1 MLDDVG
7 RWEGLTLSG
16 RIDKKT
22 MIGAI
27 EKMAELVDKS
37 APPYTRRAFTETYLR
52 GREWLKGHFEAS
64 GLDVR
69 LDAAA
74 NLIGRMEGLDPTK
87 PPIVIGSHTDTVM
100 GGGRYDGILGVLAG
114 AAVAS
119 CLHRSGQSLRFPLE
133 VVDFLSEEVS
143 DYGAVSCVGSRAM
156 VGTLSQE
163 MLSRTNSNGEMLKD
177 AIRRMGGNPDL
188 LNAPLRRRGDIAAY
202 LELHIEQGPV
212 LDTAGIPIGVVSG
225 IVAIRRVKITVKGQA
240 NHAGTTPMKA
250 RNDALVGASQMISLV
265 HDLALDWHGHFPLV
279 ATVGRIEV
287 FPNSPNVIPGLC
299 IMDLEVRSV
308 SEEEIG
314 TFLDRVREAAAAV
327 NARCHVSISFETA
340 SDALPA
346 LCSKDV
352 VTTIKEACSNLG
364 YEYLE
369 MPSGAGHDAMHVA
382 SIAPIGMI
390 FVPSVKGLSHCSE
403 EFTKEEHIIAGAE
416 VLLESLLLLNEKLGI
431 TPVEA
436 VE

>member
-1 MLDDVG
+1 MLI
-7 RWEGLTLSG
+7 LTG
-16 RIDKKT
+16 RIDGKAL
-22 MIGAI
+22 IRAI
-27 EKMAELVDKS
+27 EKMATLTDQS
-37 APPYTRRAFTETYLR
+37 APPFTRRAFTETYLR
-52 GREWLKGHFEAS
+52 GREWLKSHFETS
-64 GLDVR
+64 GLDVK

-74 NLIGRMEGLDPTK
+74 NLIGRMEGLDRDR
-87 PPIVIGSHTDTVM
+87 PPIMIGSHTDTVT
-100 GGGRYDGILGVLAG
+100 GGGRYDGILGVLTG

-119 CLHRSGQSLRFPLE
+119 YLHRSGQSLRFPLE

-143 DYGAVSCVGSRAM
+143 DYGAVSCVGSRAI

-163 MLSRTNSNGEMLKD
+163 MLLRNNPNGETLKD
-177 AIRRMGGNPDL
+177 AIKRMGGNPDL
-188 LNAPLRRRGDIAAY
+188 LNAPLKKRGDIAAY
-202 LELHIEQGPV
+202 MELHIEQGPV

-225 IVAIRRVKITVKGQA
+225 IVAIRRVKITVRGQA

-265 HDLALDWHGHFPLV
+265 HDLALDWQGSFPLV
-279 ATVGRIEV
+279 ATVGRIEI

-299 IMDLEVRSV
+299 IMDLEVRSI
-308 SEEEIG
+308 SEEEID
-314 TFLDRVREAAAAV
+314 TFLDQVEKAASDTSAK
-327 NARCHVSISFETA
+327 CHVSVSFETA
-340 SDALPA
+340 SDAYPA
-346 LCSKDV
+346 LCSENIIA
-352 VTTIKEACSNLG
+352 TIKEACSNLG

-416 VLLESLLLLNEKLGI
+416 VLLESLLLLNEKLD
-431 TPVEA
+431 VSYA
-436 VE
+436 KLLK